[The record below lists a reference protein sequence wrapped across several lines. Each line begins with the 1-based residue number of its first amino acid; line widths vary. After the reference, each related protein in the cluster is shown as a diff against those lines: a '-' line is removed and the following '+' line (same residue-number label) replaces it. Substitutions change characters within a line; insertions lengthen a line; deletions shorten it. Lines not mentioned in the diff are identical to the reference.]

1 VRIALAV
8 VACHTEIPR
17 LWLPK
22 REDLHL
28 ITSIPTLGSGKVDL
42 RRVRALA
49 LERSAAAAAS

>member
-1 VRIALAV
+1 MRIALAV

-28 ITSIPTLGSGKVDL
+28 ITSIPTLGSGKVDP

-49 LERSAAAAAS
+49 LERSAAAAS